1 MGGSS
6 PEPINWHW
14 PGAPLAVSVDRSE
27 LDAGG
32 LSHRDLY
39 MRLGELMGQVESIR
53 SLLEDKRKD
62 MAWMANRI
70 NELEKK
76 VAIGVFLAV
85 VVSILLPV
93 ATTIAATYFTTTLSG
108 EEISLL
114 KDEIA
119 ALREMKRR
127 REAGMA
133 PSNRFP

>member
-1 MGGSS
+1 
-6 PEPINWHW
+6 
-14 PGAPLAVSVDRSE
+14 
-27 LDAGG
+27 
-32 LSHRDLY
+32 